1 MLSYVA
7 QKILMKL
14 DEKTLL
20 VADKVS
26 EPWKEAIVQ
35 GRLLQKL
42 LKRKVRQRAH
52 ILLIGNSLR
61 KKFHT
66 GCLRSILGDILLKS
80 EETWLIQRLCRFN
93 TGRTI

>member
-52 ILLIGNSLR
+52 ILLIGNSLGKISYR
-61 KKFHT
+61 LLAIHT
-66 GCLRSILGDILLKS
+66 GRHFA
-80 EETWLIQRLCRFN
+80 RV
-93 TGRTI
+93 